1 MTSVLIIADIEGSTG
16 CHNRQDSQLFN
27 DGWVRACVELS
38 RDIDQIGRQLLNSG
52 VSRVR
57 VKDFHRTGY
66 NLFREIID
74 EGIEI
79 DQGYQIG
86 PIIGIGEA
94 RGFNCL
100 LMTGMHA
107 ASGTDGFLPHTLTSK
122 FAGIFVNGE
131 PLTEAELFAASVA
144 PAGLVPTFFS
154 GCETAC
160 RQAARAIKNIKTFM
174 VNKPLAET
182 PQSIRENLAH
192 AAVSSLSSFSEKLF
206 IPEGPFNV
214 VVKMRDGEK
223 AAAKLRK
230 TWKFPGESDELHF
243 SSDNIH
249 TLYWQLVRL
258 AYLKPFYEKHL
269 ATAINIANMSGRLT
283 QIWARRRAKKLG
295 LL

>member
-94 RGFNCL
+94 RGFNRL

-192 AAVSSLSSFSEKLF
+192 AAVSSLNSFSEKPF
-206 IPEGPFNV
+206 TPEGPFNV

>member
-16 CHNRQDSQLFN
+16 CHSRQDSQLFN

-160 RQAARAIKNIKTFM
+160 RQAARAIKHIKTFM

-192 AAVSSLSSFSEKLF
+192 AAASSLNSFSEKPF
-206 IPEGPFNV
+206 TPEGPFNV

-230 TWKFPGESDELHF
+230 TWKFPGEDDELHF

>member
-192 AAVSSLSSFSEKLF
+192 AAVSSLNSFSEKPF
-206 IPEGPFNV
+206 TPEGPFNV

>member
-160 RQAARAIKNIKTFM
+160 RQAARAIKHIETFM

-192 AAVSSLSSFSEKLF
+192 AAVSSLNSFSEKPF
-206 IPEGPFNV
+206 TPEGPFNV

>member
-57 VKDFHRTGY
+57 VKDFHRSGY

-192 AAVSSLSSFSEKLF
+192 AAVSSLNSFSEKPF
-206 IPEGPFNV
+206 TPEGPFNV

>member
-160 RQAARAIKNIKTFM
+160 RQAARAIKHIKTFM

-192 AAVSSLSSFSEKLF
+192 AAVSSLNSFSEKPF
-206 IPEGPFNV
+206 TPEGPFNV

>member
-94 RGFNCL
+94 RGFNRL

>member
-27 DGWVRACVELS
+27 DGWVRACVEVS

-52 VSRVR
+52 IGRVR

-66 NLFREIID
+66 NLFREVID

-94 RGFNCL
+94 RGFNYL

-122 FAGIFVNGE
+122 FARILVNGE

-160 RQAARAIKNIKTFM
+160 HQAARAIKHIKTFT
-174 VNKPLAET
+174 VDKPLAET
-182 PQSIRENLAH
+182 PQNLRQNLAH
-192 AAVSSLSSFSEKLF
+192 AAVSSLSGVTERLF
-206 IPEGPFNV
+206 IPDGPFNV
-214 VVKMRDGEK
+214 IVKMRDGEK
-223 AAAKLRK
+223 AASRLRK
-230 TWKFPGESDELHF
+230 SWNFPGEGDELHF

-249 TLYWQLVRL
+249 TLYWQLIRL
-258 AYLKPFYEKHL
+258 AYLTPFYEKHL
-269 ATAINIANMSGRLT
+269 TTAISIANISGRLT
-283 QIWARRRAKKLG
+283 QMWARRRAKKLG

>member
-52 VSRVR
+52 IGRVR

-66 NLFREIID
+66 NLFRELID
-74 EGIEI
+74 EGIEV

-86 PIIGIGEA
+86 PIIGVGEA
-94 RGFNCL
+94 RGFNYL
-100 LMTGMHA
+100 MMTGMHA

-122 FAGIFVNGE
+122 FSGILVNDE

-160 RQAARAIKNIKTFM
+160 RQAARVIKNIKTFT

-182 PQSIRENLAH
+182 PQQIRENLAH
-192 AAVSSLSSFSEKLF
+192 AAVSSLSGASERLF
-206 IPEGPFNV
+206 IPDGPFNV
-214 VVKMRDGEK
+214 AVKMRDGEK
-223 AAAKLRK
+223 AAAGLRK
-230 TWKFPGESDELHF
+230 AWKFPGEGDELHF
-243 SSDNIH
+243 LCDNIH

-258 AYLKPFYEKHL
+258 AYLTPFYEKHL
-269 ATAINIANMSGRLT
+269 TTAINIANMGGRLV

>member
-16 CHNRQDSQLFN
+16 CNHRQDSQLFN
-27 DGWVRACVELS
+27 DGWVRACVDMS

-66 NLFREIID
+66 NLFRELID

-94 RGFNCL
+94 RGFNYL

-107 ASGTDGFLPHTLTSK
+107 ASGTEGFLPHTLTSK
-122 FAGIFVNGE
+122 FAKITVNE
-131 PLTEAELFAASVA
+131 EILTEAELFAASVA
-144 PAGLVPTFFS
+144 PAGVVPTFFS
-154 GCETAC
+154 GCEAAC
-160 RQAARAIKNIKTFM
+160 QQAVKAIKHLKTFT
-174 VNKPLAET
+174 VNKPLAEN
-182 PQSIRENLAH
+182 PQSIRQDLAH
-192 AAVSSLSSFSEKLF
+192 AAVSSLSSVPERLF
-206 IPEGPFNV
+206 IPNGPFNV

-223 AAAKLRK
+223 AAEKLRK
-230 TWKFPGESDELHF
+230 TWKFPGEGDELHF

-258 AYLKPFYEKHL
+258 AYLTPFYEKHL
-269 ATAINIANMSGRLT
+269 TTAINLANMSGRLT
-283 QIWARRRAKKLG
+283 HIWARRRAKKLG

>member
-131 PLTEAELFAASVA
+131 PLTEAGLFAASVA

>member
-57 VKDFHRTGY
+57 VKDFHRSGY